1 MYEVEDTENV
11 RRLTV
16 RLEAI
21 QDYAIKISASLMILG
36 WLMSSIIGFK
46 LIYLIPL
53 VLLIGSF
60 FMKPRLIAVRYYRKE
75 MLEAAKK
82 AMERADQLTAAS
94 NEDMLKKQFKNG
106 QWIRSTDRKRL

>member
-1 MYEVEDTENV
+1 MNWRLILAILNQCCRLRVYEVEDIENV
-11 RRLTV
+11 RRLTG

-21 QDYAIKISASLMILG
+21 QDYAIKISVSLMILG
-36 WLMSSIIGFK
+36 WFVSSITGFK

-75 MLEAAKK
+75 MLEGLQLMETVVLKEMNKEKK
-82 AMERADQLTAAS
+82 
-94 NEDMLKKQFKNG
+94 
-106 QWIRSTDRKRL
+106 